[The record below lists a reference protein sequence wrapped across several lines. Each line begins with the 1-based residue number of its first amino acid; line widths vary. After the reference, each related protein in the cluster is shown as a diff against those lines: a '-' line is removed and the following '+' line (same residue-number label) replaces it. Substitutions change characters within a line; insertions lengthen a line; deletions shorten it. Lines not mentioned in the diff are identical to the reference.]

1 MRTLLLWL
9 SAPLVLL
16 LVGGCSEPAPADE
29 DLGAF
34 VPDDMVAEPEDSTTN
49 YGSSDV
55 WSSLC
60 SPTTEEKLHWLYVG
74 VQMFETTLENQ
85 LPGLQVPG
93 VTVDFYDFCGTKF
106 YTLVTDENAIGGFQ
120 IEVDGDGFDGYLE
133 YTQEGYP
140 LFRQFDKPFRKF
152 VQVIK
157 GRMFE
162 GVLFDGPLMVVEQK
176 ENLGYIQG
184 TVYNWVDEKPIPGA
198 KIEAEVNGVAA
209 GEIFYLP
216 DSLPVPSKKLS
227 VTEKTGAFFAVNL
240 PPGQVLLRATL
251 SDGRVF
257 ERPAKTW
264 RLDSFPRK
272 TITEVGIPVYPD
284 QVFEECDAY
293 NCPEK

>member
-1 MRTLLLWL
+1 MRRCCQLLAWL
-9 SAPLVLL
+9 PGLAM
-16 LVGGCSEPAPADE
+16 LVGACANPQPEVE
-29 DLGAF
+29 DLGVF
-34 VPDDMVAEPEDSTTN
+34 VPEDLVAQAEDTSTN
-49 YGSSDV
+49 YVSEDV

-60 SPTTEEKLHWLYVG
+60 SPNNGEKLHWLYVG

-93 VTVDFYDFCGTKF
+93 VTVDFYDFCDTKF
-106 YTLVTDENAIGGFQ
+106 YTMVVDENAVGGFQ

-140 LFRQFDKPFRKF
+140 LFRQFDKAFRDF
-152 VQVIK
+152 AQVIK

-162 GVLFDGPLMVVEQK
+162 GVLFDGPLMVVEQRD
-176 ENLGYIQG
+176 NLGYIQG
-184 TVYNWVDEKPIPGA
+184 TVYNWADEKPLPGA
-198 KIEAEVNGVAA
+198 KIEAEINGKPA

-227 VTEKTGAFFAVNL
+227 KTEKTGAFFAVNL

-284 QVFEECDAY
+284 QILEGCDAY
-293 NCPEK
+293 NCPE